1 MGYEI
6 LMNDEKRKKY
16 DKDLAKKRAED
27 LIKNIPEKSNNKSE
41 EEHTSLNIE
50 NKTQNNE
57 LDKKRVIEKN
67 LDSEYDE
74 IPKAKNTRNK
84 EQQDDEVELTKEE
97 QKKIRKAAQ
106 KEFNENLKLVII
118 LVCAIAWIIPPIRK
132 VLIDA
137 YESNIVIKS
146 LVDVVRALIKA
157 IASIFE

>member
-1 MGYEI
+1 MVTIYDLLEVNEDASKEEIEQSYQNLVIEYQTNPINTPEENKQNEMILNKLKMGYEI

-27 LIKNIPEKSNNKSE
+27 LIKNIPEKNNNKSE

-84 EQQDDEVELTKEE
+84 EQQMMK
-97 QKKIRKAAQ
+97 
-106 KEFNENLKLVII
+106 
-118 LVCAIAWIIPPIRK
+118 
-132 VLIDA
+132 
-137 YESNIVIKS
+137 
-146 LVDVVRALIKA
+146 
-157 IASIFE
+157 